1 MQLQIQIWKLRIVA
15 KDILGARLI
24 LSLVNVSNRLAL
36 KIT

>member
-24 LSLVNVSNRLAL
+24 LSLVNVIN
-36 KIT
+36 